1 MRQRIDIHNDLI
13 VILTITDESKVS
25 KICQEFMNYAPLR
38 SVSSWLLVT
47 PLSLI
52 LFHFC
57 RIEPWHQ
64 SRHNWLVAFFFL
76 FPSFASFAY
85 ICIFHCILEAP
96 ICIIMWGKGEVVP
109 PLLPN
114 FRGAVGENVCSPPI
128 GTQRLLVRVATK
140 MFLVKTEGFLQ
151 KPNMGRNTGVIICTM
166 DSLYIPAGSRPS
178 ASARDPAIDTQ
189 GSEWAF
195 LRWAKGGGCCPA
207 TSLSPTS
214 GVCVLERNPNN
225 GKRPRK

>member
-1 MRQRIDIHNDLI
+1 MASIKAQLALCI
-13 VILTITDESKVS
+13 
-25 KICQEFMNYAPLR
+25 
-38 SVSSWLLVT
+38 
-47 PLSLI
+47 
-52 LFHFC
+52 
-57 RIEPWHQ
+57 
-64 SRHNWLVAFFFL
+64 FFL

-195 LRWAKGGGCCPA
+195 LRWAKGGDDVQPPVFRLPA
-207 TSLSPTS
+207 GYAYSNAIPTM
-214 GVCVLERNPNN
+214 ENDH
-225 GKRPRK
+225 

>member
-1 MRQRIDIHNDLI
+1 
-13 VILTITDESKVS
+13 
-25 KICQEFMNYAPLR
+25 
-38 SVSSWLLVT
+38 
-47 PLSLI
+47 
-52 LFHFC
+52 
-57 RIEPWHQ
+57 
-64 SRHNWLVAFFFL
+64 
-76 FPSFASFAY
+76 
-85 ICIFHCILEAP
+85 
-96 ICIIMWGKGEVVP
+96 MWGKGEVVP

-128 GTQRLLVRVATK
+128 GTRRLLVRVATK

-195 LRWAKGGGCCPA
+195 LRWAKGGGDVVQPPVFRLPA
-207 TSLSPTS
+207 GYAYSNAIPTMENDHGS
-214 GVCVLERNPNN
+214 KHPFITPVWSRDSVWQGGRGWFIGPGLVVRLRGE
-225 GKRPRK
+225 GL